1 LIHVVRKGRGNRR
14 FNEKEPVPN
23 INHWQQ
29 EFEIIDKKV
38 FIRNK
43 TSSLDEQRH
52 ASGSERILPRD
63 EMFAIKDDMVLNI
76 GKDFGALNMII
87 LIPKTEKRANSND
100 VSLNKL
106 LQSRTNNIEAIN
118 VLSEHYRGKNTV
130 NLKKVKLK
138 VEIFCLDTGD
148 FLGSSLSCAISDT
161 ASKAHGAMDLHDV
174 TPLRSCA
181 VGGRKIVMIAEFG
194 LAKDVE
200 PKYQLYD
207 KDDRRL
213 HEQEN
218 LLLIQPTEFTVLKES
233 IIFITPAQPHA
244 DKILLSNYKIKLV
257 ARRDSDGYVSRKK
270 FDFNFVPHDYYQ
282 GGCIFC
288 NYDPDRQTEYHGPA
302 KLVPMNAVAR
312 PGVRKRQMS
321 DTDRDSPEMYDMVK
335 IKKTLSPQAIDVK
348 PIFSSARSVIV
359 NQRSVSQRLILV
371 DPSNNI
377 STTTA
382 IKQEPEDESESNNLS
397 SIPFHDLSSSAVVR
411 TFNPAISESLI
422 IPTSSIKKE

>member
-1 LIHVVRKGRGNRR
+1 
-14 FNEKEPVPN
+14 
-23 INHWQQ
+23 
-29 EFEIIDKKV
+29 
-38 FIRNK
+38 
-43 TSSLDEQRH
+43 
-52 ASGSERILPRD
+52 
-63 EMFAIKDDMVLNI
+63 
-76 GKDFGALNMII
+76 
-87 LIPKTEKRANSND
+87 
-100 VSLNKL
+100 
-106 LQSRTNNIEAIN
+106 
-118 VLSEHYRGKNTV
+118 
-130 NLKKVKLK
+130 
-138 VEIFCLDTGD
+138 
-148 FLGSSLSCAISDT
+148 
-161 ASKAHGAMDLHDV
+161 MDLHDV

-335 IKKTLSPQAIDVK
+335 IKKTLSPQPIDVK